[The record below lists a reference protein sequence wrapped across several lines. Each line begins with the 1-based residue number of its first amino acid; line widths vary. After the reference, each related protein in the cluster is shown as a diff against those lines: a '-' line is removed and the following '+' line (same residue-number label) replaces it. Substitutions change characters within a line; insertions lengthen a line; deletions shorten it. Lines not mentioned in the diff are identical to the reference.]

1 MRRIAL
7 VTESRFES
15 PERASQ
21 ELFGPNVLLE
31 DQLLATSLRERNIDS
46 LRVSW
51 SNPTVDW
58 NDFDAILLRTP
69 WDYFQQ
75 IGPFTDWIAGREM
88 GPPLLNPPATVRWN
102 LNKHYLRDLQQVGIR
117 TVPTQWIVPPSED
130 ASIDWESYFDLLQG
144 DEVILKPC
152 ISAGS
157 EDTYRLRK
165 ESLHEWEAAM
175 NPIVAKRPMM
185 LQEFQPSIL
194 DKGEVSLIAWGGRV
208 SHAVRKRGK
217 SGDFRIQF
225 QFGGSANRCVPT
237 AAEIAFAE
245 EILKKCQHEAVYA
258 RVDLV
263 YNLRSQPQVMELELI
278 EPELWLRLA
287 PESSDG
293 FANAI
298 VERLDR

>member
-1 MRRIAL
+1 MKRIAL

-15 PERASQ
+15 LERASQ

-31 DQLLATSLRERNIDS
+31 DQLLAASLRARNIDS
-46 LRVSW
+46 MRVSW
-51 SNPTVDW
+51 SNPKVNW

-75 IGPFTDWIAGREM
+75 IGPFTDWIAGREE
-88 GPPLLNPPATVRWN
+88 GPPLLNPPSIVRWN
-102 LNKHYLRDLQQVGIR
+102 LDKHYLRDLQQSGIR
-117 TVPTQWIVPPSED
+117 TVPTQWIVPTSD
-130 ASIDWESYFDLLQG
+130 GASVDWESYFDLLQG
-144 DEVILKPC
+144 DEVVLKPC

-165 ESLHEWEAAM
+165 ESRHEWEAAM
-175 NPIVAKRPMM
+175 NAVVAKRSMM

-225 QFGGSANRCVPT
+225 QFGGSANRCIPT
-237 AAEIAFAE
+237 EAEITFAE
-245 EILKKCQHEAVYA
+245 EILMKCQPETVYA

-263 YNLRSQPQVMELELI
+263 YNRQSQPQVMELELI

-293 FANAI
+293 FADAI
-298 VERLDR
+298 AERVER